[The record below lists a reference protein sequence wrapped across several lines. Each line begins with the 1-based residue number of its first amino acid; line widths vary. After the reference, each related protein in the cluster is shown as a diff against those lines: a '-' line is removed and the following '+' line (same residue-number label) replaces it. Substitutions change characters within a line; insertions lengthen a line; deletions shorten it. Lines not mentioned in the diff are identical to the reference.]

1 MILRK
6 FTSNLTWKNYYDM
19 YHDDEEHHAR
29 CLECG
34 DEIGYGRTDR
44 KFCSL
49 VCKNAY
55 NNRRISIIRKYKSD
69 IMSRLSRNYEILE
82 SLLNDKV
89 KNASLE
95 ELKALGFDDSCMT
108 GHSPG
113 RRKHEECCCFDIVYY
128 RSENKI
134 FGLRRLTIEK

>member
-1 MILRK
+1 M
-6 FTSNLTWKNYYDM
+6 NYKIK
-19 YHDDEEHHAR
+19 HDESEGC

-34 DEIGYGRTDR
+34 GVLNGRKDR

-49 VCKNAY
+49 VRKNAY